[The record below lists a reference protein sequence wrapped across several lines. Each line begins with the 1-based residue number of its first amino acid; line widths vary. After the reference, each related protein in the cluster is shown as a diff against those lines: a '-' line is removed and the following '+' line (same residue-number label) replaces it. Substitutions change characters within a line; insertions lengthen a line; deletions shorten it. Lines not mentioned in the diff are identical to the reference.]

1 MNILITGCAGF
12 IGFHL
17 SNKLLNKYKIIG
29 IDNLNNYYDPK
40 LKRDRLKILKKNK
53 NFSFF
58 KVDLL
63 NYNKINKIIKKNK
76 IKYVVHL
83 AAQAGVRHSIKNR
96 KTYFKSNIEGFFNV
110 LELCKKNNIQ
120 HLIFASTSS
129 VYGNNINFPLKEKSN
144 TDTPLSFYAASKKT
158 NEVMAYSYANIYNLP
173 CTGVRFFTVYGPY
186 GRPDMAIFKF
196 TKNILDRNFINLFN
210 YGKHVRDFTYI
221 DDIVDGIENVIKK
234 IPKNKIPF
242 KIYNIGN
249 GKPRKLLEYLKII
262 EKLLNKKAKVK
273 KMPLQIGDIVK
284 THADVNLLK
293 KETGYRAK
301 TNIEEGI
308 KNFLEW
314 YLWYYKKN

>member
-262 EKLLNKKAKVK
+262 EKSLNKKAKVK

>member
-17 SNKLLNKYKIIG
+17 SNKLLNKYKIVG

-63 NYNKINKIIKKNK
+63 NFNRINEIIKKNK
-76 IKYVVHL
+76 IKYVIHL

-96 KTYFKSNIEGFFNV
+96 KTYLKSNIEGFFNV

-129 VYGNNINFPLKEKSN
+129 VYGNNINFPLKESSN

-196 TKNILDRNFINLFN
+196 TKNIIDRKFINLFN

-221 DDIVDGIENVIKK
+221 DDIVVGIENVIKK

-273 KMPLQIGDIVK
+273 KIPLQIGDIVK

-293 KETGYRAK
+293 KEAGYKAK

>member
-96 KTYFKSNIEGFFNV
+96 KIYFKSNIEGFFNL
-110 LELCKKNNIQ
+110 LELCKKNSIQ

-262 EKLLNKKAKVK
+262 EKSLNKKAKVK